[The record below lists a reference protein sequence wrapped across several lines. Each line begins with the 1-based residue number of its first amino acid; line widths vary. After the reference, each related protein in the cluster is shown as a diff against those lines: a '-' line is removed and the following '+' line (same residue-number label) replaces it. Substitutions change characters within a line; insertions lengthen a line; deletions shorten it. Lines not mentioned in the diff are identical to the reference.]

1 VHELSLAMEVCRI
14 AEERLGPEGAGRL
27 RVVALAV
34 GQRAGIEPDN
44 LEFCLEALLA
54 QPPFG
59 QGRPQL
65 ARVDGEDLRIE
76 YLEVDDASPED

>member
-1 VHELSLAMEVCRI
+1 
-14 AEERLGPEGAGRL
+14 
-27 RVVALAV
+27 
-34 GQRAGIEPDN
+34 

-65 ARVDGEDLRIE
+65 ARVPGEDLRIE
-76 YLEVDDASPED
+76 YLEVDDARPED